1 MARRVL
7 PHNLDAEASVLG
19 GVLLRNDV
27 LSQLDTLE
35 VDDFYDHRH
44 RVVFAAMRALEAAAK
59 PIDAVTLENE
69 IAKSGKLEAIGGM
82 SFLGELALRVP
93 TPDNVVHYAEIVTDK
108 HQARKLMLAS
118 GEILERGYDDDL
130 EVREYLD
137 EAEGKIFEVT
147 QRREKSGP
155 EPLKGLIKKVF
166 SGLDERFS
174 SDGGVT
180 GVPTGFADLDQK
192 TAGLQ
197 PTELIVLA
205 ARPAMGKTAL
215 ALSLAQ
221 NAAVSAGWPCLV
233 FSLEMSSTQLVE
245 RMLCSEARVD
255 SSALRRGKLL
265 RQDVTNL
272 TCAANTLARA
282 PIVIDDS
289 PALSLREVR
298 ARARRFRCD
307 RKLFGEKKTGLIV
320 IDYLQLMRGSP
331 QAQRANREQEISE
344 ISRGLKSL
352 AKELQ
357 CPVLALSQLN
367 RSLEQRADKRP
378 QLSDLRESGAIEQDA
393 DVILFIYR
401 DVVYNKD
408 AENPNIA
415 EVIIGKNRHGSIGT
429 VETHFEGRFT
439 RFENLV
445 RYDARARTA

>member
-1 MARRVL
+1 MTPRRVL
-7 PHNLDAEASVLG
+7 PHSLDAEASVLG

-44 RVVFAAMRALEAAAK
+44 KVVFAAMRALEAAAT

-69 IAKSGKLEAIGGM
+69 VAKSGKLEAIGGM
-82 SFLGELALRVP
+82 AFLGELALRVP
-93 TPDNVVHYAEIVTDK
+93 TPDNVVHYAEIVADK
-108 HQARKLMLAS
+108 HQARRLMLAS
-118 GEILERGYDDDL
+118 GEILERGYEDDL

-147 QRREKSGP
+147 QRREKGGP
-155 EPLKGLIKKVF
+155 ELLKGLVKKVF
-166 SGLDERFS
+166 RGLDERFAS
-174 SDGGVT
+174 GGGVT
-180 GVPTGFADLDQK
+180 GVPTGFTDLDEK

-197 PTELIVLA
+197 PTELVILA
-205 ARPAMGKTAL
+205 ARPAMGKTAF

-245 RMLCSEARVD
+245 RMICSEARID
-255 SSALRRGKLL
+255 ASALRRGQLL
-265 RQDVTNL
+265 RQDLTNL
-272 TCAANTLARA
+272 TTAANTLARA

-298 ARARRFRCD
+298 ARARRFRSD
-307 RKLFGEKKTGLIV
+307 RKLFGDKKTGLII
-320 IDYLQLMRGSP
+320 IDYLQLMRGSS
-331 QAQRANREQEISE
+331 QAQRGSRELEISE

-352 AKELQ
+352 AKELN

-408 AENPNIA
+408 AERPNVA
-415 EVIIGKNRHGSIGT
+415 EVILGKNRHGSIGT
-429 VETHFEGRFT
+429 VETHFEGRYT
-439 RFENLV
+439 RFENL
-445 RYDARARTA
+445 ARRMERSA